1 MVIILVQMRRF
12 LLFAGVALLAFLL
25 WRLGP
30 AEILGL
36 LRRVGWYFLLAA
48 LLYTAHHAARALALR
63 LSVVRP
69 HLLGYGDALAIRL
82 SGEAIQSLTST
93 GPLVSEPAKAWLLTR
108 HGLTAQEGFAA
119 AIAEYLINA
128 FVAAALSIVA
138 LVYLMQ
144 RVAFPPLADR
154 IAIGI
159 IIAFSAFLVAS
170 VIAIVRRFYL
180 IGTILAGLAKI
191 GALRGRLRPDI
202 AWINRMEDLLLA
214 ILRERPG
221 RLLLIALIEV
231 AAQMILV
238 LELFWLLRALE
249 TPASPFFAFLLESSV
264 KAIGFAFSFIPLQV
278 GVAEGTYA
286 LVFELVGLPAAVGF
300 AAAFLRRIRSLVAA
314 SAGLGALTLL
324 TRGAPSRR
332 AI

>member
-1 MVIILVQMRRF
+1 MVIILVQLRRF

-108 HGLTAQEGFAA
+108 HGLTAQEGFGG
-119 AIAEYLINA
+119 
-128 FVAAALSIVA
+128 VAAALSIVA

-159 IIAFSAFLVAS
+159 IIAFSVFLVAS